1 MASRHLYDLLEA
13 HWGGPIDTF
22 AAVWSEGLSVEET
35 ASRIEADLNSAYK
48 VTLANLAEGFEG
60 DQIPDDY
67 EGIVLIGEFESW
79 SLTLQVQWLDV
90 TEKKVLSTLS
100 RDGGCAI
107 GINWHSGGDNHRI
120 FHAVDG
126 LTVDDAPMMYIPE
139 SLKPYAHGLT
149 MPEDWDV
156 PVDQGSPTEEM
167 VTTSLILIG
176 RIVGREIDQEWLE
189 VPHMRFIIRRNI

>member
-1 MASRHLYDLLEA
+1 MASRNLYDLLEA
-13 HWGGPIDTF
+13 HWGGPIGTL
-22 AAVWSEGLSVEET
+22 AAVWSKGLSVEET
-35 ASRIEADLNSAYK
+35 ASRIEADLNSAYN

-60 DQIPDDY
+60 DQIPGDY
-67 EGIVLIGEFESW
+67 EGIVLIGKFESW
-79 SLTLQVQWLDV
+79 SLTLQVQWLDIA
-90 TEKKVLSTLS
+90 ERKVLSALS
-100 RDGGCAI
+100 RGDGCVI
-107 GINWHSGGDNHRI
+107 GIKWNSWGDNHRI

-126 LTVDDAPMMYIPE
+126 LMVDNAPMMYIPD

-176 RIVGREIDQEWLE
+176 RIIGREIDQEWLE
-189 VPHMRFIIRRNI
+189 APHVRFIIRRNV